1 LLSHRRWHSCR
12 ALFRTFDID
21 LPKFE
26 HASVDNLD
34 ANGKLRA
41 VGHNLA
47 MDKLAASYLVVQ
59 RA

>member
-1 LLSHRRWHSCR
+1 V
-12 ALFRTFDID
+12 LFRTFDID
-21 LPKFE
+21 LPKFGNT
-26 HASVDNLD
+26 SVDNLD

-47 MDKLAASYLVVQ
+47 MDKLAASYLIVQ